1 MTKWGIDISSWQKG
15 INLAAAKN
23 EGVEFAILRAGF
35 STTKDNQFETFYS
48 QCKQLGIPVGAYL
61 YSYATTVAQAQAEAR
76 ALLNHL
82 RGKKLEYPIC
92 LDIEDK
98 CQKALSKDTNDA
110 IIRAFGEIIESAG
123 YWFSVYSNVDFY
135 NNYCHGKTLNAKYD
149 WWMARWS
156 SKAYTGYNCGMTQF
170 GGETNYIRSN
180 KVAGRVVDQNYAY
193 YDYPNLMKQ
202 HGLNGYS
209 KENVN
214 VNPSSK
220 PVVQQPQSQPQ
231 STEVTYTVKN
241 GDTLSG
247 IASKYGTSYQQIAAY
262 NGISNSN
269 IIYAGQVLKIPGT
282 SVSTP
287 VQQSSAE
294 YYTVKSGDCLWN
306 IAVRYYGNG
315 NMYTTI
321 KKLNGL
327 TSDKI
332 YPGQKLR
339 VK

>member
-1 MTKWGIDISSWQKG
+1 MKKWGIDISTWQRG
-15 INLAAAKN
+15 IDLARAKN
-23 EGVEFAILRAGF
+23 EGVEFAILRAGY

-48 QCKQLGIPVGAYL
+48 QCKSLGIPVGTYL

-76 ALLNHL
+76 ALLGFL
-82 RGKKLEYPIC
+82 KGKQFEYPIV

-110 IIRAFGEIIESAG
+110 MIRAFGEIIEGAG
-123 YWFSVYSNVDFY
+123 YWFSVYTNVDFY

-156 SKAYTGYNCGMTQF
+156 SVAYTGYNCGMTQF

-180 KVAGRVVDQNYAY
+180 QVAGRTVDQNYAY
-193 YDYPNLMKQ
+193 YDYPALMKQ

-209 KENVN
+209 KSGSST
-214 VNPSSK
+214 PSTPTNTKS
-220 PVVQQPQSQPQ
+220 V
-231 STEVTYTVKN
+231 
-241 GDTLSG
+241 DTLAHEV
-247 IASKYGTSYQQIAAY
+247 IANLWGTKDTTPTRKERLEKAGYNYQAVQDRVNEILGVKT
-262 NGISNSN
+262 N
-269 IIYAGQVLKIPGT
+269 T
-282 SVSTP
+282 ST
-287 VQQSSAE
+287 AE
-294 YYTVKSGDCLWN
+294 YYTVKKGDCLWN
-306 IAVRYYGNG
+306 IAVKHYNNG

-321 KKLNGL
+321 KALNNL
-327 TSDKI
+327 KSDTI

>member
-1 MTKWGIDISSWQKG
+1 MKKWGIDISSWQKG

-23 EGVEFAILRAGF
+23 EGVQFAILRAGF

-48 QCKQLGIPVGAYL
+48 QCKSLGIPVGAYL
-61 YSYATTVAQAQAEAR
+61 YSYATNVEQAKAEAR

-82 RGKKLEYPIC
+82 KGKQFEYPIC
-92 LDIEDK
+92 LDMEDK

-110 IIRAFGEIIESAG
+110 MIRAFGEIIEGAG
-123 YWFSVYSNVDFY
+123 YWFSVYTNVDFY

-156 SKAYTGYNCGMTQF
+156 SVAYTGYNCGMTQF
-170 GGETNYIRSN
+170 GGETNYIRSHT
-180 KVAGRVVDQNYAY
+180 VAGRTVDQDYAY
-193 YDYPNLMKQ
+193 YDYPALMKQ

-209 KENVN
+209 KSGGST
-214 VNPSSK
+214 PST
-220 PVVQQPQSQPQ
+220 P
-231 STEVTYTVKN
+231 STPTNTKSV
-241 GDTLSG
+241 DTLAHEVINGAWGNGKDRVNRLTAAGYDYNAVQKRINEILGSG
-247 IASKYGTSYQQIAAY
+247 NNNTS
-262 NGISNSN
+262 
-269 IIYAGQVLKIPGT
+269 
-282 SVSTP
+282 ST
-287 VQQSSAE
+287 AE
-294 YYTVKSGDCLWN
+294 YYTVKRGDCLWN
-306 IAVRYYGNG
+306 IAVKYYGNG

-327 TSDKI
+327 TSDTI